1 MSAADEGL
9 SYAPENKEYAAADA
23 VASLAA
29 QRIVTQQNPTILFYY
44 IGQVDEAGHGKGFH
58 PSVQEYVAAIEQAD
72 KHVGEVVTAMR
83 SRLDYANEQW
93 LIIITSDHGGRG
105 LGHSGG
111 HQVPEIRNSFLVVS
125 GTAAMRGRI
134 EKETYLTDVVPTA
147 LTHLDVNLKAEWALD
162 GQAVGLRSGL

>member
-1 MSAADEGL
+1 S
-9 SYAPENKEYAAADA
+9 
-23 VASLAA
+23 
-29 QRIVTQQNPTILFYY
+29 
-44 IGQVDEAGHGKGFH
+44 KGFH

-83 SRLDYANEQW
+83 SRVDYANEQW